1 MSVNED
7 AYFQKGVFTVNKTIL
22 VENLSRPISRFELIS
37 RYCRDRRVLDIGC
50 VAHNI
55 ENTAK
60 GNWLHEQIR
69 NVASFC
75 MGVDFLEKE
84 VKALQ
89 IRGYNVVC
97 ADVNNPIDI
106 GERFDVIVV
115 GNLIEHLSNFDGL
128 LMNVNRLL
136 KPDGCV
142 LISTA
147 NPFYSEQYFYS
158 AFKNDILINPE
169 HTCWIDPVALEQLL
183 RRRGFST
190 QSVYWIKEKWALSEV
205 ICNGPRKSFD
215 ILTGRWIS
223 NSQPSTIEKKLTLL
237 LKMVFRL
244 FFPKKYNA
252 VLDRCG
258 SELKLEEILYIRFM
272 SFLFSFFW
280 HLYGFLIVKSPI
292 NNYELYMSVIKREHK
307 DTIVKNH
314 KTQDVANNGIAD
326 K

>member
-1 MSVNED
+1 MNR
-7 AYFQKGVFTVNKTIL
+7 TIL
-22 VENLSRPISRFELIS
+22 VKNLSDPISRFDLIS

-50 VAHNI
+50 VSHNI

-60 GNWLHEQIR
+60 DNWLHEQIR

-75 MGVDFLEKE
+75 LGVDLLERE
-84 VKALQ
+84 VKVLQ
-89 IRGYNVVC
+89 LGGYNAIY
-97 ADVNNPIDI
+97 ADVNQCIDI
-106 GERFDVIVV
+106 EDRFDVIVV

-128 LMNVNRLL
+128 LMNVDRLV

-169 HTCWIDPVALEQLL
+169 HTCWIDPVALDQLV
-183 RRRGFST
+183 RRHGFST

-205 ICNGPRKSFD
+205 ICNGPRKSLD

-223 NSQPSTIEKKLTLL
+223 NLQPSTIEKGLTSL
-237 LKMVFRL
+237 LKVVFR
-244 FFPKKYNA
+244 FISKKKFNA
-252 VLDRCG
+252 VLDRYG
-258 SELKLEEILYIRFM
+258 SEFKLREILYIRFM
-272 SFLFSFFW
+272 SFLFSIFW
-280 HLYGFLIVKSPI
+280 YLYGFLIIKSPI
-292 NNYELYMSVIKREHK
+292 NDYELYMSVIEREHK
-307 DTIVKNH
+307 DIIVQNQ
-314 KTQDVANNGIAD
+314 KTQDVADNGITG